1 MTPAPRHPAREAQR
15 GFTLLEVMI
24 AMALLVV
31 ALAALLGHEAVAVQM
46 SHYSNRVSQAALL
59 AQGKLLDIEHQLKV
73 DGMDTMDD
81 CEQGDFRTEGFREY
95 RWKACAYKVEFPD
108 GAAEALVEDLM
119 GMLGGLGIPGLDP
132 EAIAKGNVGALGA
145 AAGAAAAASGANAVQ
160 AAGQAQNVMGQVQ
173 MAIGA
178 VPMFIQQLEDQV
190 RKVKLEITWKDAI
203 EDRVLLVE
211 RFVTLLGADPS
222 NEPPPPDG
230 EAEAVLQI
238 P

>member
-1 MTPAPRHPAREAQR
+1 MSARPLDPPVDPRARQR

-24 AMALLVV
+24 AMALLIV

-59 AQGKLLDIEHQLKV
+59 AQGKLLDIEHQLKN

-81 CEQGDFRTEGFREY
+81 CEQGDFRIEGFREF

-108 GAAEALVEDLM
+108 GAAEALVEDLL
-119 GMLGGLGIPGLDP
+119 GMLGGLGIPGLD
-132 EAIAKGNVGALGA
+132 AKSLADGNVGALGA
-145 AAGAAAAASGANAVQ
+145 AAAAAGGGTPQ
-160 AAGQAQNVMGQVQ
+160 AAQQAQRVMGQVQ

-190 RKVKLEITWKDAI
+190 RKVKLEITWKDAV

-230 EAEAVLQI
+230 SAEQVPLI